1 MEIKDSFL
9 GGQLYGVQKSTD
21 EQLIRQIKTDPHSPG
36 EFRANGPLVSMPE
49 FVNLYN
55 VKPGDGM
62 YIDPNDRVKI
72 W

>member
-1 MEIKDSFL
+1 MRFL
-9 GGQLYGVQKSTD
+9 KIIIIGIFYT
-21 EQLIRQIKTDPHSPG
+21 IPHFPRES
-36 EFRANGPLVSMPE
+36 RASGPLVSMPE

-55 VKPGDGM
+55 IKPGDGM

>member
-1 MEIKDSFL
+1 MILTQVIFLQLEIS
-9 GGQLYGVQKSTD
+9 VTSTD

-55 VKPGDGM
+55 IKPGDGM

>member
-1 MEIKDSFL
+1 MRFL
-9 GGQLYGVQKSTD
+9 KIIIIGIFYT
-21 EQLIRQIKTDPHSPG
+21 IPHFLRES
-36 EFRANGPLVSMPE
+36 RASGPLVSMPE

-55 VKPGDGM
+55 IKPGDGM

>member
-1 MEIKDSFL
+1 MSLQCYNTVKIIYNSL
-9 GGQLYGVQKSTD
+9 MRIY
-21 EQLIRQIKTDPHSPG
+21 
-36 EFRANGPLVSMPE
+36 VSMPE